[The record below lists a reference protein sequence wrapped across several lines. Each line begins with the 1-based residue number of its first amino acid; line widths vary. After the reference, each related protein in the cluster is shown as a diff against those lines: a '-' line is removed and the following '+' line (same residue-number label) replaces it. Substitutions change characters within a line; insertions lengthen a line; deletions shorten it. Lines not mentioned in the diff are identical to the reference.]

1 MVVLT
6 NEAQRARHNTSSST
20 IKFKHITLLN
30 LIIFGK
36 DNTLCF
42 INWLTQPYV

>member
-6 NEAQRARHNTSSST
+6 NEAQRVRHNTSSST
-20 IKFKHITLLN
+20 IKFKDIMLLN

-36 DNTLCF
+36 DNTLCVSL
-42 INWLTQPYV
+42 IG